1 MCGGS
6 KENRL
11 NMPTI
16 KDVAALAGVSYT
28 TVSHVINKTRTV
40 SPETRER
47 VERAIRE
54 LDFSP
59 SMMARCLRLGETKT
73 VGVISVASD
82 DLFFGGILHGIQ
94 ERSWSEGY
102 GVFIS
107 YADICGSCSEDSCES
122 SDTESDEEK
131 TLRGGKSDSFYEAE
145 SREASLIAD
154 FSRRNIQGLII
165 NSLQSDDTLRKTLG
179 TMKTPC
185 VLCERVLEG
194 VNADCFAGD
203 DYKGTT
209 EAVEY
214 LISLGHRR
222 IGVVEGYGFES
233 HTVKY
238 RKKAWEDALT
248 RAGIPVDPELE
259 RDGAYDPDQAYR
271 ATVELL
277 ELSDPPTAI
286 LYYSDLMAFAGMRA
300 AADRGVSI
308 PGDLSVIGYDDLDL
322 DSLFVPRL
330 SSVNQDNARMGVEMM
345 GRLIERIA
353 NPDLPPETRIYPQR
367 LVKRDSVGPA
377 PKSRIKTR

>member
-1 MCGGS
+1 VCGGP

-28 TVSHVINKTRTV
+28 TVSHVINKTRAV

-47 VERAIRE
+47 VERAIKE

-73 VGVISVASD
+73 IGVISVASD
-82 DLFFGGILHGIQ
+82 DLFFSGILHGIQ

-107 YADICGSCSEDSCES
+107 YADICGSCSEDEGEAK
-122 SDTESDEEK
+122 D
-131 TLRGGKSDSFYEAE
+131 LQGGQSDSYYEAGA
-145 SREASLIAD
+145 REESLIAD
-154 FSRRNIQGLII
+154 FARRNIQGLII
-165 NSLQSDDTLRKTLG
+165 NSLQPDEALRKTIEAL
-179 TMKTPC
+179 KTPC
-185 VLCERVLEG
+185 VLCERVIEG

-203 DYKGTT
+203 DYQGTT
-209 EAVEY
+209 EAVDR

-238 RKKAWEDALT
+238 RKKAWEDALA
-248 RAGIPVDPELE
+248 RAGIPVDHSLE

-271 ATVELL
+271 VTAELL
-277 ELSDPPTAI
+277 SLSEPPTAI
-286 LYYSDLMAFAGMRA
+286 LYYSDLMAYAGMRA
-300 AADRGVSI
+300 AADKGVRI
-308 PGDLSVIGYDDLDL
+308 PEELSVIGYDDLDL
-322 DSLFVPRL
+322 DDLFVPRL
-330 SSVNQDNARMGVEMM
+330 TSVNQDNARMGVEMM
-345 GRLIERIA
+345 GRLIDRIA

-367 LVKRDSVGPA
+367 LVMRDSVGPV
-377 PKSRIKTR
+377 PKNRA